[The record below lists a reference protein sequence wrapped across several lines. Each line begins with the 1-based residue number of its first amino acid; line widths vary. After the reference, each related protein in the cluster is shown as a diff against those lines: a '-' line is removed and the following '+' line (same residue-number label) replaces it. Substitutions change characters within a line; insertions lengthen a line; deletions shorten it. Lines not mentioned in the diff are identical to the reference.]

1 MIYRWKDSACLDPK
15 VRQTHT
21 NTDPACPGW
30 AYPSPETPG
39 NGVNKSK
46 RSHGP
51 SPGADQWDGSR
62 GSNSRLDPHQEEP
75 RLDPSMFIQQ
85 INERLVHARHCS
97 GCWRFIQQETKSLF
111 TRNLQARPLDSV
123 LSHLG
128 GFQREKGSD
137 WICIL
142 KGTSGCYWRNGK
154 DAEVSGWEAMAAWP
168 QGWQR
173 RW

>member
-1 MIYRWKDSACLDPK
+1 MFGR
-15 VRQTHT
+15 HT
-21 NTDPACPGW
+21 KTPTLPVQAEPT
-30 AYPSPETPG
+30 PSPETPG

-46 RSHGP
+46 RSHGQ
-51 SPGADQWDGSR
+51 SPRADQWDGSR

-111 TRNLQARPLDSV
+111 TRKLQARPLDSV

-137 WICIL
+137 WIC
-142 KGTSGCYWRNGK
+142 CYWRNGK
-154 DAEVSGWEAMAAWP
+154 DTEVSGWEAMAAWP

-173 RW
+173 SGRKW